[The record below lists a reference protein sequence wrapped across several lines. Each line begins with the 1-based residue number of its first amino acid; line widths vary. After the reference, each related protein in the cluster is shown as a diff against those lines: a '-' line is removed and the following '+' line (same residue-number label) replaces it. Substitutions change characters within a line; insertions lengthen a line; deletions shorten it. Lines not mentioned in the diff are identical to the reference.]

1 MFIPSK
7 HHRSVTLVNEQ
18 HSRKESLMKL
28 GIQAIAFDAYGT
40 LFDVHSV
47 IAVCNRKFP
56 GRGAELSRLWRT
68 KQLEYTWLRS
78 LMGRYEDFWQVT
90 ESALIFA
97 CRSLNLACPP
107 ATRQKLMDAYLHLDP
122 YPEAAQ
128 ALQSL
133 SRYKLAILSNGS
145 PRMLAAVV
153 ESAGLKGVFSD
164 VISVDEVKI
173 YKPSP
178 RVYELAPRRLK
189 VPQDAIGF
197 ISSNFWDI
205 AGAKSFGLWTCWINR
220 AKAPEEELGLQPDA
234 SIGSLAELEK
244 ALR

>member
-1 MFIPSK
+1 MTS
-7 HHRSVTLVNEQ
+7 
-18 HSRKESLMKL
+18 
-28 GIQAIAFDAYGT
+28 AIRALAFDAYGT

-47 IAVCNRKFP
+47 ISTCNNVFP
-56 GRGAELSRLWRT
+56 DKGQALSQLWRA

-78 LMGRYEDFWQVT
+78 LMGRYEDFWHVT

-97 CRSLNLACPP
+97 CRSLGLECPP
-107 ATRQKLMDAYLHLDP
+107 ATRQKLMNAYLHLDP
-122 YPEAAQ
+122 FPEVRQ

-133 SRYKLAILSNGS
+133 SRHKLAILSNGS

-153 ESAGLKGVFSD
+153 ENAGLKSAFAD

-173 YKPSP
+173 FKPSP
-178 RVYELAPRRLK
+178 RVYELASRHLN
-189 VPQDAIGF
+189 VPQNAVGF

-220 AKAPEEELGLQPDA
+220 GKASEEELGFRPDA
-234 SIGSLAELEK
+234 IIGNLGELQEHLLTADK
-244 ALR
+244 RG

>member
-1 MFIPSK
+1 
-7 HHRSVTLVNEQ
+7 
-18 HSRKESLMKL
+18 
-28 GIQAIAFDAYGT
+28 
-40 LFDVHSV
+40 LFPEKGP
-47 IAVCNRKFP
+47 A
-56 GRGAELSRLWRT
+56 LSQLWRA

-97 CRSLNLACPP
+97 CRHLNLACPP
-107 ATRQKLMDAYLHLDP
+107 DTRQKLMDAYLHLDP
-122 YPEAAQ
+122 FPEVRP

-153 ESAGLKGVFSD
+153 ESTGLKGVFAD

-173 YKPSP
+173 FKPSP
-178 RVYELAPRRLK
+178 RVYELASRHLK
-189 VPQDAIGF
+189 VPQDVIGF

-220 AKAPEEELGLQPDA
+220 AKAPEEELGFQPDA
-234 SIGSLAELEK
+234 IIGSLAELQG

>member
-1 MFIPSK
+1 MS
-7 HHRSVTLVNEQ
+7 SA
-18 HSRKESLMKL
+18 
-28 GIQAIAFDAYGT
+28 IQALAFDAYGT

-47 IAVCNRKFP
+47 IATCNQVFP
-56 GRGAELSRLWRT
+56 DKGPALSQLWRA

-90 ESALIFA
+90 ESALVFA
-97 CRSLNLACPP
+97 CRSLKLDCPP

-122 YPEAAQ
+122 FPEVRQ

-153 ESAGLKGVFSD
+153 ESAGLKEVFAD

-173 YKPSP
+173 FKPSP
-178 RVYELAPRRLK
+178 RVYELASRHLG
-189 VPQDAIGF
+189 VPQAAIGF

-220 AKAPEEELGLQPDA
+220 AKAPEEELGFRPDA
-234 SIGSLAELEK
+234 IIGSLAELQK
-244 ALR
+244 ALP